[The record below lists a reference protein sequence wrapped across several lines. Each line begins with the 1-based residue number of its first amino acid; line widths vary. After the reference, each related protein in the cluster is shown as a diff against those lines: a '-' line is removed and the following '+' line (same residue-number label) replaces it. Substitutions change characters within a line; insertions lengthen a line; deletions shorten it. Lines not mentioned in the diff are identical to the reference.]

1 MAEIFSCGDGLW
13 FEEGK
18 WEFNEQVSNVFPT
31 HARKSIPGY
40 KTVHELVCTLS
51 KTYSEGRDN
60 YHILDLGC
68 SVGELETDILSKN
81 PKSDLS
87 IIALDKSQSMIDKCN
102 ANKFDSRVEFLCID
116 MMDFMRLMES
126 YGKKFDMVVCLY
138 TLQFLEKGDQLK
150 VFEYISRIL
159 KDDGILILSDKFQH
173 QDSDVDMVKE
183 LELAKFKYSTGFSVE
198 DVAGKRHALMGVQ
211 NRMLVSDMDC
221 VLENGFKRMEIL
233 DVSLNFVCYVFYK
246 K

>member
-1 MAEIFSCGDGLW
+1 MTEIFSCGDGLW

-40 KTVHELVCTLS
+40 KAVHELVCTLS
-51 KTYSEGRDN
+51 NTYSENKIN
-60 YHILDLGC
+60 YSILDLGC

-81 PKSDLS
+81 IKSDIS
-87 IIALDKSQSMIDKCN
+87 ILALDKSQDMINKCN
-102 ANKFDSRVEFLCID
+102 ANKHDSRVEYICNDIISFL
-116 MMDFMRLMES
+116 ES
-126 YGKKFDMVVCLY
+126 YDDKFDMVVCLY
-138 TLQFLEKGDQLK
+138 TLQFLDKDAQSK
-150 VFEYISRIL
+150 VFEYISNIL
-159 KDDGILILSDKFQH
+159 KDDGILIISDKFQH
-173 QDSDVDMVKE
+173 QDSDIDMIKE
-183 LELAKFKYSTGFSVE
+183 LELAKFKYSTGLSVE

-211 NRMLVSDMDC
+211 SRMMVSDMED
-221 VLENGFKRMEIL
+221 VLKVGFKRMEIL